1 MNFLRKCYTLLTVV
15 MLLKSFG
22 NEEVEDMNRRESVCE
37 DEWSEIQQR
46 FQKEGLDFENL
57 VSEERLLHVWRWLV
71 DAEANLRTSRRQLE
85 KLRELRSEEMEE
97 MENYIGQIRD
107 LADKRADH
115 LESET
120 VSLRTKLE
128 SSEQQAATVA
138 TLLEK
143 SGLECISEDSL
154 GEQVAFLIADRAKLM
169 EELDVV
175 KKIKFTNGVN
185 GLNKEGDLLTEVI
198 KVSSEKEVLK
208 REVAEMNDRVHL
220 LEKSSRQLEIDNER
234 LAFKLSEALA
244 ELEERESQLK
254 QLVTSEGE
262 QAIQSSINL
271 LWPSFRPGESS
282 HPSCKRNLSLA
293 PRNESPRNTMKRP
306 GSANRLD
313 VKGLHSSSGAS
324 SLNENAPVPDKGTN
338 EDGAVPS
345 DDHTDNRDIELNK
358 SFSFGEK
365 DLELRSQ
372 SFGADSTPPSLLL
385 SEMSG
390 SPKKLA
396 SLFDSQIAASRNE
409 LVRLEEIKKLQAE
422 CENLKG
428 QLTTV
433 TEKYNNLAMRH
444 IQYKA
449 KRKAQID
456 DLRNRLDAEI
466 SSMQCQVENLQ
477 QQLAVQKKMLSA
489 EEGFRE
495 RVETDYRQLQEEK
508 RTLMVS
514 VMQLESSLREK
525 ERELTILGKKIMLLE
540 NANSDL
546 LAKVLQLKYSSV
558 KHIGKNSGAIPKSNS
573 VEGVLMDLGSV

>member
-1 MNFLRKCYTLLTVV
+1 
-15 MLLKSFG
+15 
-22 NEEVEDMNRRESVCE
+22 MNRRESVCE

-57 VSEERLLHVWRWLV
+57 VPEEKLLHVWRWLV

-120 VSLRTKLE
+120 VNLRTKLE
-128 SSEQQAATVA
+128 SSEQQAATLA

-143 SGLECISEDSL
+143 SGLECIAEESL

-185 GLNKEGDLLTEVI
+185 GLNKEGDLLSEII

-208 REVAEMNDRVHL
+208 REVAEMCDRVQL
-220 LEKSSRQLEIDNER
+220 LEKSSRQLELDNER

-254 QLVTSEGE
+254 QLGVFNNEGE

-271 LWPSFRPGESS
+271 LWPSFRPGDSP
-282 HPSCKRNLSLA
+282 HPNCKRNLSLP
-293 PRNESPRNTMKRP
+293 PRSDSPRNTLKRP
-306 GSANRLD
+306 GSANKLD
-313 VKGLHSSSGAS
+313 VKGLLHGPLVVSGM
-324 SLNENAPVPDKGTN
+324 NEALSDRMGGEEVTTQT
-338 EDGAVPS
+338 ED
-345 DDHTDNRDIELNK
+345 HQDNRDIELNK
-358 SFSFGEK
+358 SHSFGEK
-365 DLELRSQ
+365 DLDLRSQ

-385 SEMSG
+385 SEISG

-396 SLFDSQIAASRNE
+396 SLLDSQIAASRTE
-409 LVRLEEIKKLQAE
+409 LVRLEEIKKLQGE

-428 QLTTV
+428 QLTAV

-466 SSMQCQVENLQ
+466 SSMQCQVDNLQ
-477 QQLAVQKKMLSA
+477 QQLSVQKKMLTS
-489 EEGFRE
+489 EECFRE
-495 RVETDYRQLQEEK
+495 RIETDYRHLQEEK

-514 VMQLESSLREK
+514 VMQLEASVRDK
-525 ERELTILGKKIMLLE
+525 EREITVLGKKITLLE

-546 LAKVLQLKYSSV
+546 LAKVLQLKYTSV
-558 KHIGKNSGAIPKSNS
+558 RHSNKNSGAIPKSNS